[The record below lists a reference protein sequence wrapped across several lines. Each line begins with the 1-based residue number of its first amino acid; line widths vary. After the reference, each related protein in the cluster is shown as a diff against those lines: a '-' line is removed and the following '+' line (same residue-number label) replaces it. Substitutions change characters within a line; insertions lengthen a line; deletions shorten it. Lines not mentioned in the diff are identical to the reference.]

1 MAAIDTHTWI
11 PEEWDS
17 DVIQRV
23 NQVSVVE
30 ARARR
35 IPMAHTVIHEPR
47 SSGASVAAV
56 AKSAAYSED
65 ASANDII
72 TLTAVKIGEVF
83 RIPLE
88 DINDNIVDVIA
99 TKQKD
104 WATSYAK
111 FLDNACLGTSAAANL
126 GTIPFLSVYQAI
138 RTTDTNTSY
147 VADDNYVTTTNAAL
161 TASTGYGKL
170 DSVVKLVETSDYWDD
185 GNMLVIAHPS
195 YRSSLRLIMDNNN
208 RPIFVGGQGGDAGTP
223 DMLFNIPIRWSLGAK
238 ATTVAKSSPA
248 STDHALLIVCNPD
261 YMYLG
266 VRSGPESVT
275 ATADAG
281 ASFLTDETLLKM
293 RSRRAFGVANEH
305 AFAVL
310 ENTG

>member
-30 ARARR
+30 SAARR
-35 IPMAHTVIHEPR
+35 VPMAHSIIHEPR
-47 SSGASVAAV
+47 SSGAAVAAV
-56 AKSAAYSED
+56 AKSAAYAED
-65 ASANDII
+65 ATSNDLV
-72 TLTAVKIGEVF
+72 TLTAVKMGEVF

-88 DINDNIVDVIA
+88 DINDNIVDVIKV
-99 TKQKD
+99 KQRD

-111 FLDNACLGTSAAANL
+111 FLDNACLGTSAASNG

-138 RTTDTNTSY
+138 RTTNAATSY
-147 VADDNYVTTTNAAL
+147 TGDANYVTTTNAVL
-161 TASTGYGKL
+161 TASTGYAKL
-170 DSVVKLVETSDYWDD
+170 DAVVKLVETGDFWDE
-185 GNMLVIAHPS
+185 GNQLIIAHPS
-195 YRSSLRLIMDNNN
+195 FRSSLRLQVDANG
-208 RPIFVGGQGGDAGTP
+208 RPIFVQGQGGDAGTP
-223 DMLFNIPIRWSLGAK
+223 DMLFGIPIRYSLGAK

-248 STDHALLIVCNPD
+248 STDHALMIVCNPD
-261 YMYLG
+261 YLYLG
-266 VRSGPESVT
+266 VRSGPESAT

-293 RSRRAFGVANEH
+293 RSRRGFAVANEF